1 MSINY
6 KYFQQMLCI
15 LSIRMHSEHKFPLG
29 RWQLHKRLSH
39 VELRQRVNSD
49 RSSEINRI
57 MKEERVMP
65 TRKQE
70 KVIGET
76 D

>member
-1 MSINY
+1 MKPWFNTTMIL
-6 KYFQQMLCI
+6 MLTVI
-15 LSIRMHSEHKFPLG
+15 WIIIG
-29 RWQLHKRLSH
+29 WQLHKRLSH

-70 KVIGET
+70 SET

>member
-1 MSINY
+1 MKPWFNTTMIL
-6 KYFQQMLCI
+6 MLTVI
-15 LSIRMHSEHKFPLG
+15 WIIIG
-29 RWQLHKRLSH
+29 WQLHKRLSH
-39 VELRQRVNSD
+39 VELRQRVKEV
-49 RSSEINRI
+49 SEINRI

-70 KVIGET
+70 SET